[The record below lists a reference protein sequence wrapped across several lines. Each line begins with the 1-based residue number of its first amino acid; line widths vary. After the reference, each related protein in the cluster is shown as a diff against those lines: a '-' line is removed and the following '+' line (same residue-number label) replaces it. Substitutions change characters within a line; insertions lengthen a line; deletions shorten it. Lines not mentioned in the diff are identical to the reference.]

1 MIDPDG
7 RRWNELR
14 RMQCDLGVVSGADG
28 SCSFTC
34 GRTKIIASC
43 FVVPLSKQKASAAR
57 VPTTATTA
65 AAAAST
71 APRVELRVSWLPFAT
86 QERRERG
93 RTDRQ
98 VVDLEGKLKQ
108 TACAMLDASSAVFQK
123 QTASGR
129 GSSGAARGNNMEVQ
143 IKVAVLQADGGV
155 RSCCVNAVT
164 CAIGMANLVCGCLV
178 VSCGC
183 TAQQLGRTLRETR
196 MLQSRGEEEEGKR
209 LLLDPNGA
217 ETTKLGELSLSV
229 TSAADRRQFQDVVS
243 INCEAKLTPE
253 EFEEAVETCAE
264 GCRAVSKFLRRKLLD
279 YMTKV
284 ATISSH

>member
-1 MIDPDG
+1 MGVRSEGAGVTMASVMSYEGLRQDG

-34 GRTKIIASC
+34 GRTKIIATC
-43 FVVPLSKQKASAAR
+43 FVVPMSKQKASAAR
-57 VPTTATTA
+57 VPTTATA

-71 APRVELRVSWLPFAT
+71 APHVELRVSWLPFAT

-98 VVDLEGKLKQ
+98 VVDLEGMLKQ
-108 TACAMLDASSAVFQK
+108 TACAMLDASSAVVQK
-123 QTASGR
+123 QTASCR

-196 MLQSRGEEEEGKR
+196 MLQSRGEEEEGGRRRDRKTR
-209 LLLDPNGA
+209 A
-217 ETTKLGELSLSV
+217 FRTK
-229 TSAADRRQFQDVVS
+229 
-243 INCEAKLTPE
+243 C
-253 EFEEAVETCAE
+253 
-264 GCRAVSKFLRRKLLD
+264 
-279 YMTKV
+279 
-284 ATISSH
+284 